1 MVLDG
6 RSTQEYTVNV
16 KVPQGS
22 FLGPTLF
29 LHYMTFLMII
39 CNIAIYTDD
48 MVSVIRHLIGRNN
61 NSWLLNLILTYGAL
75 SIAAESGLLISVLEK
90 LSLFSFNSLITLV
103 LKRIGGPVFKEK

>member
-1 MVLDG
+1 MGGL
-6 RSTQEYTVNV
+6 RKNTQLMS
-16 KVPQGS
+16 K
-22 FLGPTLF
+22 FLMDLF
-29 LHYMTFLMII
+29 LVLHFSCITSMTFLMII

>member
-1 MVLDG
+1 MGGLRKNTQLMSKFLKDLFSVLHF
-6 RSTQEYTVNV
+6 SCIT
-16 KVPQGS
+16 S
-22 FLGPTLF
+22 
-29 LHYMTFLMII
+29 MTFLMII

>member
-1 MVLDG
+1 MGGL
-6 RSTQEYTVNV
+6 RKNTQLMS
-16 KVPQGS
+16 KS
-22 FLGPTLF
+22 LKDLF
-29 LHYMTFLMII
+29 LVLHFSCITSMTFLMII